1 LPIGRDCFNL
11 LLLFAFDPT
20 ESAPSLL
27 DVLETAIT
35 MTGALNTRTRQE
47 ADAASTVAEHQ
58 GNIDALEETARN
70 REVVTAAYAER
81 GRRVA
86 AVSKAERVRS
96 EELREKLEETPF
108 ELELV
113 NSSTLILPDELMA
126 DIFDWR
132 MLMGGGLTTMLL
144 VCKRWSMVAYS
155 SPRLWARI
163 SVTNHPSSSHEP
175 DHRRIPGSILCA
187 DLDYLR
193 LLLSRSRSCPL
204 QLELCFSPTPSPLH
218 PEYSSSSLLTP
229 EPQATANRVEAVKLI
244 LCDEVLR
251 RCTVLVLGGRFLP
264 FDYQNATVLPL
275 LSSIQIHSAPIIDR
289 ELLFIQSLADLSP
302 ALRHIHFNKGLSAEN
317 KGVGLWTK
325 RIESYRYI
333 STSSL
338 CSPLHE
344 SPSLRKLGIQ
354 DGPAEPLTPPALQ
367 VLRWW
372 ARTYDLLHRVTAPHL
387 HTLILHHGPFDPE
400 PAGSIPFPNLRV
412 AIHEKISSAAHLH
425 MFRTPALEHLSIK
438 YAASLWRPTALLDL
452 FDGST
457 HMPTPKSIHLD
468 FKFTDAVLIA
478 VLDRLPWLEELQ
490 VAGTAVED
498 TFWKRL
504 VPSFNP
510 SQQIAPATLRTD
522 ERATPILVPNLKVL
536 LVHYPTDTQGTS
548 STSIQQEEM
557 AQVSK
562 HPEEVSSSVDW
573 RLAQASAVA
582 VAREQAG
589 CPLRTLACWSS
600 EQKVDVLIGSLDGL
614 PYRPKFVSLTALLCY
629 WSILTFTTDR
639 WNDPW

>member
-1 LPIGRDCFNL
+1 MHP
-11 LLLFAFDPT
+11 FDPT
-20 ESAPSLL
+20 ETAPSLL
-27 DVLETAIT
+27 DVLETTIT
-35 MTGALNTRTRQE
+35 TIGALNAQE
-47 ADAASTVAEHQ
+47 AGAASTVAKHQ

-70 REVVTAAYAER
+70 REAVTAAHAER
-81 GRRVA
+81 RRRA
-86 AVSKAERVRS
+86 AAISRVRS

-108 ELELV
+108 ELELDK
-113 NSSTLILPDELMA
+113 SPTLILPDELMA
-126 DIFDWR
+126 EIFDYMWKDG
-132 MLMGGGLTTMLL
+132 LLTTMLL

-163 SVTNHPSSSHEP
+163 SVTNHPSRHQKP
-175 DHRRIPGSILCA
+175 DQRRLPGSILCA

-204 QLELCFSPTPSPLH
+204 QLDLCISLNPSPRHL
-218 PEYSSSSLLTP
+218 ESSSSSLLMP
-229 EPQATANRVEAVKLI
+229 EPQATANYVEAVKLI
-244 LCDEVLR
+244 LDDQVLR

-275 LSSIQIHSAPIIDR
+275 LSSIQIHSAPIVDR

-302 ALRHIHFNKGLSAEN
+302 ALRHIHCDSGLSAEN

-325 RIESYRYI
+325 RIESYRWI

-354 DGPAEPLTPPALQ
+354 NGPAEPLTLPALQ
-367 VLRWW
+367 VLWW
-372 ARTYDLLHRVTAPHL
+372 AARTYDMFHRVTAPHL
-387 HTLILHHGPFDPE
+387 HTLILRHGPFDPE
-400 PAGSIPFPNLRV
+400 PAGSISFPNLRV

-438 YAASLWRPTALLDL
+438 YGASLWRPTALLDL

-468 FKFTDAVLIA
+468 CTFTDAVLIA

-498 TFWKRL
+498 TFWERL

-510 SQQIAPATLRTD
+510 SQQIAPATLLTD
-522 ERATPILVPNLKVL
+522 ERATPILVSNLKVL
-536 LVHYPTDTQGTS
+536 LVHYPTGTQGTS
-548 STSIQQEEM
+548 PTPNQQGEV

-562 HPEEVSSSVDW
+562 LPDEVSNSVDW

-589 CPLRTLACWSS
+589 CPLGTLACWSS
-600 EQKVDVLIGSLDGL
+600 EQKVDVLVGSLDGL
-614 PYRPKFVSLTALLCY
+614 PYRPKFVSSTALLCY
-629 WSILTFTTDR
+629 WSVLTFTTDR
-639 WNDPW
+639 WDDPW